1 MFYAC
6 SFCSSRLLEQDR
18 SNPKHNMK
26 SKSKNDDGHFN
37 GKSTGDFAA
46 EFDNFCKAVREH
58 LSVAQMR
65 ERGGDYSE
73 WSTCSFNTTD
83 PPRVKELIKL
93 PESVQKP
100 PVSDLTKNH
109 HKDRKRRPKRDSGST
124 YKPFA
129 GMVIALSGR
138 LSQTHQYWKSKIE
151 KHGGKVSNSVSGA
164 TCLVVSPTERERGG
178 SSKVAEVVGL
188 QRRQDLVD
196 SRGIPWNNKDP
207 SDVALESVVAEVRV
221 NGKRGV
227 HKDSKLQEQ
236 GGQIFEKDGILN
248 NCAFS
253 LCDLR
258 RLVNDICVMQLIM
271 VPNTGLHLYYT
282 KGRASDG
289 TKAEERL
296 EERENVDGA
305 VKEFAKLFEELTG
318 NEFEPWEREKKFQ
331 KKPRKFY
338 PVDMGDGVDVRH
350 GGIGL
355 RQKGVAVA
363 HCKLGPFVANF
374 MKVLCSQE
382 IYRYALVE
390 MGLDSPDLPMAML
403 SDVHLKRCETV
414 KTRKEMRQ
422 KARAVWSDFSMKWFT
437 LLHSTRPFILHDYN
451 DLAHHVFV
459 QEKCLAAAALEDISY
474 GVSNKIFAAEL
485 SACPSYDEI
494 KKMPNKALLWCGTQS
509 SNLLRHLHKGLLPSI
524 CSLPVPGYMLGRAII
539 CSDAAA
545 EAATYGFTAVD
556 RPDGFLVLAIAS
568 LGEQITEYN
577 RTPEAEAGSE
587 DYGRKEGGGEGIGR
601 KKTDESEHFVW
612 KDDIEVPRGRL
623 APSEHKDS
631 PLKYNEYA
639 AYDPNQVSIRFL
651 VAVKYEEQGVKKG
664 RNPGSEKT

>member
-1 MFYAC
+1 MLLQEKQLRVGLGSYVYNAKKNILVLLNFGGFTYDHFMSHAH
-6 SFCSSRLLEQDR
+6 SSGDEEKMVTRKQKAEGKTHEDEH
-18 SNPKHNMK
+18 SPKK
-26 SKSKNDDGHFN
+26 SKPKNDDGHFN
-37 GKSTGDFAA
+37 GKSTGDSAA
-46 EFDNFCKAVREH
+46 EFDNFCKAVTEH
-58 LSVAQMR
+58 LSVAQMLQILEINGQDSSGSDDDVVAR
-65 ERGGDYSE
+65 WIVTLLIPFYWDCSE

-83 PPRVKELIKL
+83 PPRVEELIKL
-93 PESVQKP
+93 PESVQKS
-100 PVSDLTKNH
+100 PVSD
-109 HKDRKRRPKRDSGST
+109 RDSGST
-124 YKPFA
+124 YKPFV

-164 TCLVVSPTERERGG
+164 TCLVVSTTERERGG
-178 SSKVAEVVGL
+178 SSKVAEAV
-188 QRRQDLVD
+188 
-196 SRGIPWNNKDP
+196 
-207 SDVALESVVAEVRV
+207 E
-221 NGKRGV
+221 RGV
-227 HKDSKLQEQ
+227 PVVSEAWLIDSIEKQEPH
-236 GGQIFEKDGILN
+236 
-248 NCAFS
+248 
-253 LCDLR
+253 
-258 RLVNDICVMQLIM
+258 ICVMQLIT

-282 KGRASDG
+282 KGRASDD

-331 KKPRKFY
+331 KKPQKFY
-338 PVDMGDGVDVRH
+338 PVDMGDGGDVRH
-350 GGIGL
+350 GGLGL

-363 HCKLGPFVANF
+363 HCKLDPFVANF

-403 SDVHLKRCETV
+403 SDVHLKRCEAILLQYVETV
-414 KTRKEMRQ
+414 KTLKETRQ
-422 KARAVWSDFSMKWFT
+422 KPRAVWLDFSMKWFT
-437 LLHSTRPFILHDYN
+437 LLHSTRPFIFHDYN
-451 DLAHHVFV
+451 DLAHH
-459 QEKCLAAAALEDISY
+459 SY
-474 GVSNKIFAAEL
+474 GVSVDKIFAAEL

-494 KKMPNKALLWCGTQS
+494 KKMPNKALLWRGTQS

-524 CSLPVPGYMLGRAII
+524 CSLPVQGYMLGRAII

-545 EAATYGFTAVD
+545 EATTYGFTAVD

-577 RTPEAEAGSE
+577 RTPEAE
-587 DYGRKEGGGEGIGR
+587 
-601 KKTDESEHFVW
+601 
-612 KDDIEVPRGRL
+612 
-623 APSEHKDS
+623 
-631 PLKYNEYA
+631 
-639 AYDPNQVSIRFL
+639 VSIRFL